1 MNGVLALGCIL
12 MGMYVLFIIIDE
24 VTKEP
29 PQPPEKT
36 KEEKRAIVI
45 EALKGDFKKVAEEK
59 GVSEDDIKKWKNELF
74 SDILDSEHAKE
85 DLLDILDNKF

>member
-29 PQPPEKT
+29 PPPPEKT